1 MKLCIDELCINE
13 IMFLLWFISISLL
26 LKLMLLSQMIQRCD
40 LFLSC
45 AQWARAVKS
54 YASDL
59 IDFLPF
65 ELRKIE
71 FSLKP
76 LLNSQK
82 IFHYSLGPAERSLM
96 FADETFLLLFICF
109 CCMLRKLKTQFLSHD
124 FQSVCLKIVRR
135 KLDQNLSVALKL
147 TDMLGFCLLNNQLRF
162 LSQITSH
169 DF

>member
-1 MKLCIDELCINE
+1 MRAQWYVSVAALKRGHTSYDTLRLWNNHFMKLCIDELCINE
-13 IMFLLWFISISLL
+13 IMFLFWFISISLL
-26 LKLMLLSQMIQRCD
+26 LKLMLRSQMIQRCD

-54 YASDL
+54 DASDL

-96 FADETFLLLFICF
+96 LADETFLLLFICF
-109 CCMLRKLKTQFLSHD
+109 CCMLRKLKTQFLS
-124 FQSVCLKIVRR
+124 R
-135 KLDQNLSVALKL
+135 LSVRVSKNRE
-147 TDMLGFCLLNNQLRF
+147 T
-162 LSQITSH
+162 
-169 DF
+169 